1 MKIFYIR
8 CSTVEQNEARQIKM
22 AEEQN
27 ADKIFIDKAS
37 GKNTDREQ
45 FKKMIEFARE
55 GDVIITESISRIS
68 RNTRDLLKT
77 IDILKEKQV
86 EFISLKESIDTTT
99 PQGRFILT
107 IFGALSELERESIL
121 ERQREGIEIAKSEGK
136 YKGRKEIEID
146 EERFKKMCAKWR
158 AGEIT
163 AVSIQRAFGITAPT
177 FYKKVKE
184 RKL

>member
-8 CSTVEQNEARQIKM
+8 CSTIEQNEARQLKM
-22 AEEQN
+22 AEDQK
-27 ADKIFIDKAS
+27 ADKVFIDKAS

-45 FKKMIEFARE
+45 FKKMLEFARE

-77 IDILKEKQV
+77 IDLLNEKQV
-86 EFISLKESIDTTT
+86 NFISLKENIDTTT
-99 PQGRFILT
+99 PQGRFVLT

-121 ERQREGIEIAKSEGK
+121 ERQREGIQIAKEQNK
-136 YKGRKEIEID
+136 YKGRKETPID
-146 EERFKKMCAKWR
+146 EEKFKKMCAKWR

-163 AVSIQRAFGITAPT
+163 AVSIQRAFGFTAPT

-184 RKL
+184 RNL